1 MQPIFFKKSTRKSAK
16 KTEYNKKS
24 GILCYKAIFFGNK
37 ITFFN
42 FYYYLCIENILILI
56 IMNIETIGSWA
67 GLVWNALND
76 AESLNIKQLKK
87 ATKLKEKELYAA
99 FGWLGR
105 EGKLNITEVEGEIVV
120 ALNK

>member
-1 MQPIFFKKSTRKSAK
+1 
-16 KTEYNKKS
+16 
-24 GILCYKAIFFGNK
+24 
-37 ITFFN
+37 
-42 FYYYLCIENILILI
+42 
-56 IMNIETIGSWA
+56 MNIETIGSWA

-76 AESLNIKQLKK
+76 AES
-87 ATKLKEKELYAA
+87 LKEKELYAA